1 MSSVQRVFATIRA
14 AIVPPNKRGTAGLA
28 IFVLEYQSLDLS
40 PPPEICY
47 KGPTVRIP
55 THAAACHEKRAIV
68 CGLNI
73 AHPPAKAGGWVKQLF
88 PMLVARRNGHVA
100 KVEAMLSSTM
110 GSVLMVWF
118 KSIDREGSNLII
130 KVWG

>member
-1 MSSVQRVFATIRA
+1 MSFVQRVFATIRA

-40 PPPEICY
+40 PPPGICY
-47 KGPTVRIP
+47 TGPTVRIP

-73 AHPPAKAGGWVKQLF
+73 AHPPAEAGGWVAQCTEKRTCGESRGYAVVHNGIGAHG
-88 PMLVARRNGHVA
+88 LV
-100 KVEAMLSSTM
+100 
-110 GSVLMVWF
+110 
-118 KSIDREGSNLII
+118 
-130 KVWG
+130 